1 MASSI
6 NSERKIRKLE
16 KVKGKEEVQKKLGCE
31 QEQKRSVF
39 EERRVQ
45 MKEDYASD
53 VK

>member
-1 MASSI
+1 MASYI

-16 KVKGKEEVQKKLGCE
+16 EVKGKEKVQKKLGCE
-31 QEQKRSVF
+31 QKQKRSVF

-45 MKEDYASD
+45 MKEDYVSD